1 MNFITIIT
9 PTFNRA
15 YLLENLYKS
24 LCFQTNKDF
33 EWLIVDDG
41 STDNTREIVDNFIKI
56 ANFKISYMYQQNKGK
71 HAALNLGI
79 EYINSDLTLI
89 VDSDDYLLDTALENI
104 YQIHLKYQNN
114 NKIAAYAFLKCYP
127 NGNPVIDIDCEE
139 CAHNYID
146 YRIKNNRPGDMAEV
160 FKTSILKQYKFHI
173 FENEKFISEDTAW
186 IEIAKLY
193 DFIFINKSIY
203 VCVYKSDGLS
213 ANDKKMKFKS
223 PLGSMY
229 RGIQLMYSRCGI
241 IANIKGA
248 IIYNCY
254 YKKTNNSILTGL
266 SIRESLL
273 IYLTKPL
280 GIYYRIKWK
289 RLGK

>member
-1 MNFITIIT
+1 
-9 PTFNRA
+9 
-15 YLLENLYKS
+15 
-24 LCFQTNKDF
+24 
-33 EWLIVDDG
+33 
-41 STDNTREIVDNFIKI
+41 
-56 ANFKISYMYQQNKGK
+56 
-71 HAALNLGI
+71 
-79 EYINSDLTLI
+79 
-89 VDSDDYLLDTALENI
+89 
-104 YQIHLKYQNN
+104 
-114 NKIAAYAFLKCYP
+114 
-127 NGNPVIDIDCEE
+127 
-139 CAHNYID
+139 
-146 YRIKNNRPGDMAEV
+146 MAEV

-203 VCVYKSDGLS
+203 VCVYRSDGLS

-273 IYLTKPL
+273 IYLTKPI